1 MTPYDKA
8 TSKAIAKKDAAAERK
23 RLERERREPAPII
36 HETADWR
43 AFLDPDTLPQKA
55 CCQPDEIGAMVLK
68 ELVDNALDGA
78 PPSPCTMLR
87 SAAWM

>member
-1 MTPYDKA
+1 MDTQDFHLGDDNPESVTPYDEA

-43 AFLDPDTLPQKA
+43 LFLDPDTLPQKA
-55 CCQPDEIGAMVLK
+55 CCQPDE
-68 ELVDNALDGA
+68 
-78 PPSPCTMLR
+78 
-87 SAAWM
+87 SAAQPACRRD